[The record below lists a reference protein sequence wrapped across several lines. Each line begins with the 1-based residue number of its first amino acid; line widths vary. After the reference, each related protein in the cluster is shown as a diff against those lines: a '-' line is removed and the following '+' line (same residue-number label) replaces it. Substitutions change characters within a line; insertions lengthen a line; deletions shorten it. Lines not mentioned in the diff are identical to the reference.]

1 MYKELRIKQTG
12 FNNRYNSW
20 HTLNQNMILYVHSGK
35 GSIFHREGCYP
46 LVSGCICFVGANK
59 LYYTLPDD
67 PAEYTRSKLFLS
79 DRELEAVLRL
89 FPEEL
94 EMGERF
100 FSGNLVYAC
109 LKGENAAWA
118 ESVFDGLEKYM
129 DRPDYL
135 QAMCTAAFTQLLA
148 ALNENAT
155 DRTFPAAGI
164 VQKAI
169 EYINTHLH
177 EEISIDEICRYIPV
191 SKYYFCKKFKQVT
204 GLTVMRYILKIR
216 IDTAKNMLENTDLF
230 VGQISERCGFSSQ
243 SYFCRVFKEALGI
256 TPLQYQKRT

>member
-94 EMGERF
+94 EMG
-100 FSGNLVYAC
+100 N
-109 LKGENAAWA
+109 
-118 ESVFDGLEKYM
+118 
-129 DRPDYL
+129 
-135 QAMCTAAFTQLLA
+135 
-148 ALNENAT
+148 
-155 DRTFPAAGI
+155 
-164 VQKAI
+164 
-169 EYINTHLH
+169 
-177 EEISIDEICRYIPV
+177 
-191 SKYYFCKKFKQVT
+191 
-204 GLTVMRYILKIR
+204 
-216 IDTAKNMLENTDLF
+216 
-230 VGQISERCGFSSQ
+230 GFSPVTWSMP
-243 SYFCRVFKEALGI
+243 A
-256 TPLQYQKRT
+256 